1 MKFKNLLHGRLKKR
15 YKRFLVDVALADG
28 SQITAHCPNT
38 GSMRGCLAEGNP
50 VLLSR
55 SDSPGR
61 KYPFTLEMIQVNG
74 FWVGVNTAR
83 TNHLVREA
91 IDHGVVTDFGRI
103 SGVQP
108 EVRVS
113 EKSRLDFL
121 LHCGAEKIHTQR
133 HESEALA
140 WQGMSEEASGAAW
153 QRCEQATAANDA
165 GRRDGS
171 GLCRYVYLEVK
182 NCTLVEGQTAMF
194 PDAVTSRGT
203 KHLLA
208 LAELARQGHG
218 AAVFFCVQRMDGESF
233 APAVHIDPV
242 YARTLAA
249 VAGQG
254 VIVLAY
260 QALVG
265 PREIRLTHALP
276 VRI

>member
-1 MKFKNLLHGRLKKR
+1 MKFKNLLPGRLKKR

-28 SQITAHCPNT
+28 SQVTAHCPNT

-55 SDSPGR
+55 SDSSAR
-61 KYPFTLEMIQVNG
+61 KYPLTLEMIQVNG

-83 TNHLVREA
+83 SNHLVREA
-91 IDHGVVTDFGRI
+91 IDQGVVMDFGRV

-121 LHCGAEKIHTQR
+121 LHRGSEKI
-133 HESEALA
+133 
-140 WQGMSEEASGAAW
+140 
-153 QRCEQATAANDA
+153 
-165 GRRDGS
+165 
-171 GLCRYVYLEVK
+171 YLEVK

-208 LAELARQGHG
+208 LAELAPQGHG
-218 AAVFFCVQRMDGESF
+218 AAILFCVQRMDGESF

-242 YARTLAA
+242 YARTLAT

-254 VIVLAY
+254 VMVLAY

-276 VRI
+276 VRM

>member
-1 MKFKNLLHGRLKKR
+1 MKFKNLLPGRLKKR

-28 SQITAHCPNT
+28 SQVTAHCPNT

-55 SDSPGR
+55 SDSPAR
-61 KYPFTLEMIQVNG
+61 KYSLTLEMIQVNG

-83 TNHLVREA
+83 SNHLVREA
-91 IDHGVVTDFGRI
+91 IDSGVVMDFGRV

-121 LHCGAEKIHTQR
+121 LHRGSEKI
-133 HESEALA
+133 
-140 WQGMSEEASGAAW
+140 
-153 QRCEQATAANDA
+153 
-165 GRRDGS
+165 
-171 GLCRYVYLEVK
+171 YLEVK

-208 LAELARQGHG
+208 LAELAQQGHG
-218 AAVFFCVQRMDGESF
+218 AAVLFCVQRMDGESF

-254 VIVLAY
+254 VMVLAY

-276 VRI
+276 VRM